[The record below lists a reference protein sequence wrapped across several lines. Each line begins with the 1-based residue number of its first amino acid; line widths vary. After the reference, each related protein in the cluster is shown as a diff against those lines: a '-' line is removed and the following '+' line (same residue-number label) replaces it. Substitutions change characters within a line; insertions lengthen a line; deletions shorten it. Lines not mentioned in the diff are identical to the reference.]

1 MSQAIFV
8 DAFDEKQ
15 VDEDVILSFDYG
27 KKGHLASGETI
38 SNAVFSATVVKE
50 ADATPENI
58 ISGSATISGA
68 VCSQLVIDGVDG
80 VKYLIQCIAT
90 TSKSQ
95 NIHGLAYLTVTDTVK
110 PK

>member
-8 DAFDEKQ
+8 EAFDEKQ
-15 VDEDVILSFDYG
+15 VDEDVVLSFDYG

-38 SNAVFSATVVKE
+38 TLAVFSVTVVKGT
-50 ADATPENI
+50 DASPSNML
-58 ISGSATISGA
+58 SGSSTISGA
-68 VCSQLVIDGVDG
+68 VCSHLFVDGVDG
-80 VKYLIQCIAT
+80 VKYLIKCIAT

-95 NIHGLAYLTVTDTVK
+95 NLNGLGYLTVTNTVK